1 MTDQMG
7 LTTRGCTMTNLATLY
22 DTDYRQ
28 WAQRNAELLQARRFE
43 ELDIAHLLEELSD
56 MSKSDRRELHS
67 RLLVLLAH
75 LLKWQFQYHSLTERW
90 RDFDGR
96 SWRATIIEQR
106 KQLATLLKQ
115 SPGLKAAIEET
126 IAAAYPD
133 AVDLA
138 WKETRLPLDT
148 FPSVCPYS
156 RVHIFDDDFYP
167 AVHHP
172 RESHH
177 D

>member
-1 MTDQMG
+1 
-7 LTTRGCTMTNLATLY
+7 
-22 DTDYRQ
+22 
-28 WAQRNAELLQARRFE
+28 
-43 ELDIAHLLEELSD
+43 

-75 LLKWQFQYHSLTERW
+75 LLKWQFQYHNLAERW

-106 KQLATLLKQ
+106 KQLAMLLKQ

-126 IAAAYPD
+126 IAAVYPD

-138 WKETRLPLDT
+138 LKETRLPLEI

-156 RVHIFDDDFYP
+156 RAQVFDDDFYP
-167 AVHHP
+167 AA
-172 RESHH
+172 SHAEKTRY